1 MLTTGFGGNRPRMNS
16 NILMILGCLS
26 ALSTLGQSTAG
37 QNKTDSP
44 PAVTDSTALFQNYC
58 AYCHGTHGEG
68 GRGADLTTGEYQ
80 HGSSDS
86 DLFATIRYG
95 VRGTEMPATG
105 VNDEEA
111 TKLVAFI
118 KTIAS
123 SGTKEVA
130 PGDPAAGKMV
140 YEKSGCVSCHA
151 LNKQGNAIGPDLSD
165 VGRRRNLK
173 YLEESI
179 VKPEA
184 DIPVQYRAV
193 QVVLKSGQTFNGI
206 RLNEDDI
213 SIQIRDM
220 SNNLRSF
227 MKEDVREIR
236 HDKPSLMPSYESAFS
251 RKQLDDVVAYLH
263 SLRGAQ

>member
-1 MLTTGFGGNRPRMNS
+1 MTAKIPQTKFLPIAAAF
-16 NILMILGCLS
+16 CLVLLP
-26 ALSTLGQSTAG
+26 AAAQSTPDGAG
-37 QNKTDSP
+37 
-44 PAVTDSTALFQNYC
+44 LFQTYC

-86 DLFATIRYG
+86 DLFSTVRYG
-95 VRGTEMPATG
+95 IRGTEMPATG

-111 TKLVAFI
+111 TKLVSYV
-118 KTIAS
+118 KSIAS

-130 PGDPAAGKMV
+130 PGDATAGKQV
-140 YEKSGCVSCHA
+140 YDKSGCASCHA
-151 LNKQGNAIGPDLSD
+151 INKQGGAIGPDLSD

-193 QVVLKSGQTFNGI
+193 QVVTKSGQTVNGL

-213 SIQIRDM
+213 SIQVRDM
-220 SNNLRSF
+220 GDNLRSF
-227 MKEDVREIR
+227 MKSDVREIK
-236 HDKPSLMPSYESAFS
+236 HDKPSLMPSYKSLA
-251 RKQLDDVVAYLH
+251 KKDLDDLVAYLH
-263 SLRGAQ
+263 SLRGNQ

>member
-1 MLTTGFGGNRPRMNS
+1 MNATFLSRSRLIPLVVVSAAGWLPIAAQS
-16 NILMILGCLS
+16 NPDG
-26 ALSTLGQSTAG
+26 A
-37 QNKTDSP
+37 
-44 PAVTDSTALFQNYC
+44 ALFQTYC

-86 DLFATIRYG
+86 DLFSTIRYG

-105 VNDEEA
+105 VSDDEA
-111 TKLVAFI
+111 TRLVVYVKSI
-118 KTIAS
+118 GS
-123 SGTKEVA
+123 SGAKEVA
-130 PGDPAAGKMV
+130 LGDADAGKQV
-140 YEKSGCVSCHA
+140 YDKSGCATCHS
-151 LNKQGNAIGPDLSD
+151 LNKQGGAIGPDLSD
-165 VGRRRNLK
+165 AGRRRNLK

-193 QVVLKSGQTFNGI
+193 QVVTKSGQTVNGI

-213 SIQIRDM
+213 SIQVRDM
-220 SNNLRSF
+220 SDNLRSF
-227 MKEDVREIR
+227 MKTDVREIK
-236 HDKPSLMPSYESAFS
+236 HDKPSLMPSYKSLS
-251 RKQLDDVVAYLH
+251 RKDLDDLVSYLH